1 MKWEELKNIIIK
13 DISSR
18 ALKDPDRRL
27 KSLEKIEIIIYL
39 QNTSNII
46 TTGKESFKKQISE
59 IKGTGL
65 NSAEISIIN
74 EIYNK
79 LNPSLQQTKSPLKV
93 RYKVYTCPN
102 CYTMLQITEDL
113 WDQDFLSCPQCGNDF
128 SNPIKEEERLA
139 KIQKRFIVRYGEGC
153 QSGRAIAP
161 YYASDCLG
169 DHGANETGE
178 VRYGR
183 Q

>member
-27 KSLEKIEIIIYL
+27 KSLEKIEIIMQQHYPIYL

-93 RYKVYTCPN
+93 RYKVY
-102 CYTMLQITEDL
+102 L
-113 WDQDFLSCPQCGNDF
+113 WKNLTN
-128 SNPIKEEERLA
+128 
-139 KIQKRFIVRYGEGC
+139 EGK
-153 QSGRAIAP
+153 
-161 YYASDCLG
+161 
-169 DHGANETGE
+169 
-178 VRYGR
+178 
-183 Q
+183 